1 MQRLIA
7 EEHWSPV
14 QIAGRIAVERPAC
27 GSTRHTKRNVAD
39 VEIQTLAQHPESRT
53 VTLDRG
59 MEVADFRK
67 VERARGAVCYF
78 APPHHPWQ
86 RGSNENTNRL
96 IQEHFPK
103 GTDFTH
109 ISDRDG

>member
-1 MQRLIA
+1 MR
-7 EEHWSPV
+7 EYTP
-14 QIAGRIAVERPAC
+14 
-27 GSTRHTKRNVAD
+27 HTKRNVAD

-59 MEVADFRK
+59 IEVADFRK
-67 VERARGAVCYF
+67 VERARVAVCYF